1 MLELKHRITQRL
13 EQMFQFKV
21 RSEWFREGICPQCN
35 KKELYTHATNP
46 QIVKCGR
53 LTKWGYEEH
62 LKD

>member
-53 LTKWGYEEH
+53 LTK
-62 LKD
+62 